1 VKLLLDECIIQDF
14 RLHLTGHDVFTVG
27 YMKWAGTK
35 NGALMR
41 RAADAQFEALIT
53 TDRGIQHQ
61 HNLDRLPLAVVYMDV
76 PDRSLEELLKLLP
89 ALETTLARLTPRTFY
104 GVGPVTT

>member
-1 VKLLLDECIIQDF
+1 MKLLLDECIIQDF

-35 NGALMR
+35 NGALLR
-41 RAADAQFEALIT
+41 RAADAQFDALIT

-61 HNLDRLPLAVVYMDV
+61 HNLDRLPVAIVYLDV

-89 ALETTLARLTPRTFY
+89 MLQSTLGGLSPRNFY
-104 GVGPVTT
+104 RVSPNNR